1 MGTIE
6 LYDLGTIDYT
16 QALLL
21 QRSYHRR
28 LIEGVRSAAES
39 GESDDSAS
47 TRQGQVL
54 LACSHNPVYTLG
66 TSTLSEHLYF
76 DRAAAEAKG
85 IAVVEVERGGSVTYH
100 GPEQAIIYPIIDL
113 KRYRTDV
120 GWYMRLLEEVVIR
133 LLSEYGITG
142 VRIAGKTGVW
152 VAVGSAGEELSKIAF
167 SGVRIS
173 RWCTM
178 HGLSL
183 NVLKCSERFKVIN
196 PCGLGDIGV
205 TSIEELT
212 GGGIDP
218 QEAREGL
225 MRCFLELCSGVNN
238 FS

>member
-1 MGTIE
+1 MIE

-21 QRSYHRR
+21 QRSYHKR
-28 LIEGVRSAAES
+28 LIEGVKSASES
-39 GESDDSAS
+39 GDADYGAI
-47 TRQGQVL
+47 QGQVL

-76 DRAAAEAKG
+76 DRAEAAAKG
-85 IAVVEVERGGSVTYH
+85 ISVVEVERGGSVTYH

-120 GWYMRLLEEVVIR
+120 GWYMRLLEEVAIR
-133 LLSEYGITG
+133 LLGDYGITG

-152 VAVGSAGEELSKIAF
+152 VAGSSASGGFSKVAF

-196 PCGLGDIGV
+196 PCGLGEIGIA
-205 TSIEELT
+205 SIEELT
-212 GGGIDP
+212 TSKIDP

-225 MRCFLELCSGVNN
+225 MKRFLDLFG
-238 FS
+238 

>member
-1 MGTIE
+1 VIE

-21 QRSYHRR
+21 QRSYHKR
-28 LIEGVRSAAES
+28 LIEGVKSAAER
-39 GESDDSAS
+39 GEPDEGSI
-47 TRQGQVL
+47 QGQVL
-54 LACSHNPVYTLG
+54 LACSHHPVYTLG

-85 IAVVEVERGGSVTYH
+85 ISIIDVERGGSATYH

-120 GWYMRLLEEVVIR
+120 GWYMRLLEEVAIR
-133 LLSEYGITG
+133 LLKEYAITG
-142 VRIAGKTGVW
+142 LRIAGKTGVW
-152 VAVGSAGEELSKIAF
+152 VDCGAPELSKIAF

-183 NVLKCSERFKVIN
+183 NVLNCAERFNIIN
-196 PCGLGDIGV
+196 PCGLGNIGV
-205 TSIEELT
+205 ASIEELI
-212 GGGIDP
+212 GRRIDP

-225 MRCFLELCSGVNN
+225 MRCFLELCSE
-238 FS
+238 